1 MNEVFLI
8 RKIELQRESNIE
20 RSDWLECLN
29 QLRRELVFDTQ
40 YIIIF
45 IYKTLRLD
53 ILGII
58 YRICFNIENIYNRIY
73 RIIYV

>member
-1 MNEVFLI
+1 LNEVFLI